1 VVRIAFYLEV
11 MPLPNL
17 PHLQTG
23 LDWMFYDEKLAKGS
37 YNNSEISLLD
47 TLYFQ
52 NVRGMVLN

>member
-1 VVRIAFYLEV
+1 
-11 MPLPNL
+11 
-17 PHLQTG
+17 
-23 LDWMFYDEKLAKGS
+23 MFYDEKLAKGS